1 MKNILII
8 GMGKFGEHLALK
20 LKSLG
25 DEVCI
30 VDDNAEKIAA
40 LSNKITNAYVA
51 DCTNI
56 DSLKDLGIKQYD
68 VCVVAIGENFQ
79 SSLEITA
86 LLKELHAKKIVA
98 KANSEIQ
105 SKFLTM
111 AGADDI
117 IYPEYDSAE
126 KLAVICDSSK
136 LFDFISI
143 SDKIGIY
150 EIQPKKAWI
159 GKALGDLDIRNKFHI
174 NIVAIKIDEDVDIPS
189 ADYVFT
195 VQEHSLLMGSQ
206 SNILKL
212 TK

>member
-117 IYPEYDSAE
+117 IYPEYKASENTLIVTDL
-126 KLAVICDSSK
+126 LADVI
-136 LFDFISI
+136 
-143 SDKIGIY
+143 IY
-150 EIQPKKAWI
+150 PDGFVKVV
-159 GKALGDLDIRNKFHI
+159 DLDEMVPALDSGGLSIPLLKRALTSCNALLAQIYAGKLDELLAPI
-174 NIVAIKIDEDVDIPS
+174 NALEV
-189 ADYVFT
+189 
-195 VQEHSLLMGSQ
+195 
-206 SNILKL
+206 
-212 TK
+212 